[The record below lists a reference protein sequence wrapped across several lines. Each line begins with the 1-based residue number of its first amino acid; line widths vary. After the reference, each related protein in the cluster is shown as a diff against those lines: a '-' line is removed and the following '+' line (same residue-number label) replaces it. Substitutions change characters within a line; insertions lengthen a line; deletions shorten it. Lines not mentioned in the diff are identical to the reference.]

1 MKYLKKFNENF
12 LNEELNLDMMDAHGI
27 KDGKLELNKE
37 YLWLEKEIS
46 HGKENRLPPIK
57 VFFKGMY
64 NEEWGFFKFQ
74 EDKNGHKN
82 GEEAKIEI
90 SSIYPLDLE
99 VDSFYKPV
107 NYKSKFE

>member
-1 MKYLKKFNENF
+1 MKYIKLF
-12 LNEELNLDMMDAHGI
+12 EELNLDMMNAHGI
-27 KDGKLELNKE
+27 KDGKLEINKE
-37 YLWLEKEIS
+37 YLWIEKVIKY
-46 HGKENRLPPIK
+46 GKEERLSPIR

-74 EDKNGHKN
+74 ENKNGHKI

-90 SSIYPLDLE
+90 SSIYPLDLD
-99 VDSFYKPV
+99 VDGFNKPL

>member
-1 MKYLKKFNENF
+1 
-12 LNEELNLDMMDAHGI
+12 
-27 KDGKLELNKE
+27 
-37 YLWLEKEIS
+37 
-46 HGKENRLPPIK
+46 
-57 VFFKGMY
+57 MY

-74 EDKNGHKN
+74 ENKNGHKI

-90 SSIYPLDLE
+90 TSIYPLDIE